1 MNVAIREHATRRHT
15 RHSPVLDSL
24 SIYLQEIE
32 AIPILSPQEER
43 ELSIRSRQGDEV
55 AFEKL
60 VRHNLRFVV
69 KVARQ
74 FRRPGIQLED
84 LVNEGNYG
92 LIQAARRF
100 DPDRGC
106 RLVTY
111 ARWWI
116 RQSIFNYL
124 TDRSRLVRIPSD
136 KVYDM
141 IRLVR
146 SKDALQQQLG
156 RAPLTSEIA
165 KLMALRPSQVTQLQE
180 MPVAAC
186 SLNEP
191 ADTDESTFELD
202 TLQDTSDT
210 SEETLA
216 RHEGSERVRDAMEEL
231 DPRERDVLRRYYG
244 FDGHEPETLQGIGQ
258 DWGITRERVRQLR
271 ERALEKIRRSPL
283 SEQLYDYV

>member
-1 MNVAIREHATRRHT
+1 
-15 RHSPVLDSL
+15 
-24 SIYLQEIE
+24 
-32 AIPILSPQEER
+32 
-43 ELSIRSRQGDEV
+43 
-55 AFEKL
+55 
-60 VRHNLRFVV
+60 
-69 KVARQ
+69 
-74 FRRPGIQLED
+74 
-84 LVNEGNYG
+84 
-92 LIQAARRF
+92 
-100 DPDRGC
+100 
-106 RLVTY
+106 VTY

-146 SKDALQQQLG
+146 SKDSLQQQLG
-156 RAPLTSEIA
+156 RAPRLSELA
-165 KLMALRPSQVTQLQE
+165 QLMALRPDQVKQLQE

-191 ADTDESTFELD
+191 ADTDESSFELD
-202 TLQDTSDT
+202 TLQDNGDS

-216 RHEGSERVRDAMEEL
+216 RSECSERVRDALEQL

-244 FDGHEPETLQGIGQ
+244 FDGHDPETLQGIGQ

-271 ERALEKIRRSPL
+271 ERALEKIRRSPM
-283 SEQLYDYV
+283 SQQLVDFVG